1 LTYPGM
7 INVNN
12 GTSGLFSLYL
22 ERNVFVGQ
30 LSALIDGLT
39 QLWMSQNAGILPGV
53 LLIQVQNQVQ
63 YMCSGG

>member
-1 LTYPGM
+1 M